1 MNIFYIDNDPQISA
15 ICMVDSHVVK
25 MILETAQM
33 LSTAHRI
40 VDNNNSPYMYK
51 ATHINHPS
59 TKWAR
64 ETEGN
69 YIWLVSHFKY
79 LGDEYQYRYGKIHK
93 SISVLYDI
101 LIDSPKNIPK
111 LPMTKMPCAIPKEYI
126 ISDDPVEN
134 YRNYY
139 IHGKSHL
146 HKWTK
151 RNPPEWLYISK

>member
-93 SISVLYDI
+93 SISI
-101 LIDSPKNIPK
+101 LLDSYNLFLIFFNNVDCLENIF
-111 LPMTKMPCAIPKEYI
+111 
-126 ISDDPVEN
+126 
-134 YRNYY
+134 
-139 IHGKSHL
+139 HL
-146 HKWTK
+146 LIYK
-151 RNPPEWLYISK
+151 I